1 MSEEQIEII
10 VKDIIKDI
18 IKENINSGIDVYD
31 IEKLNNID
39 TDPIIDDKNDIVEVK
54 EWSPIQDD
62 NSSTDS
68 IKKVKQKKEVKTFKQ
83 RCEDDP
89 IFYQKTKDRLKEKVT
104 CDICRSEISK
114 SSLSEHR
121 LTKRHLRNV
130 EHENNNIQIKKVNKL
145 LELMEQLTTIN
156 KNDSNDDIIDDI
168 KQEIPK
174 NKSKPTSKANAEK
187 ARQGKLKKK

>member
-10 VKDIIKDI
+10 VKDI

-39 TDPIIDDKNDIVEVK
+39 TDPIINKDEDINQWSNNDNSSDDSIKQVYKREVK
-54 EWSPIQDD
+54 EP
-62 NSSTDS
+62 
-68 IKKVKQKKEVKTFKQ
+68 KEKKEVKTFKQ

-156 KNDSNDDIIDDI
+156 KNESNDDIIDDI